1 MRGAF
6 GVIVA
11 VVSLVVAV
19 GAVMSAARGPKESKE
34 KVHNNDYHRTY
45 RAFDGK
51 GGGRGGI
58 VASCSCYVMSPS
70 PSVRTDLDRF
80 SVVFE
85 MPVGRRAECMNHR
98 YFHGALFHIA
108 ETYNSLLFVIVHLVQ
123 FT

>member
-1 MRGAF
+1 MVVGVFGAL
-6 GVIVA
+6 VA
-11 VVSLVVAV
+11 VVSVVVAV
-19 GAVMSAARGPKESKE
+19 VAVMCAVRGPKESDE
-34 KVHNNDYHRTY
+34 KVHNNHNHRTY
-45 RAFDGK
+45 RAFR
-51 GGGRGGI
+51 GGSGSGGI

-108 ETYNSLLFVIVHLVQ
+108 ETYNSLLLVIVHLVQ